1 MKGLA
6 ERPSGGRDPD
16 QTLRAATW
24 QLLGTLLAA
33 PPEASLLAELREI
46 GSKAAPG
53 EDHTLMNQGW
63 SALREMAEAH
73 DPVGLAAEYQ
83 DLFIGAPEGELV
95 PYASWYLTGSL
106 MERPLIRLRE
116 DLRALGIVRQDGVT
130 EPEDHAGALCE
141 IMAFLVSDPDT
152 PLAEERRFYETHI
165 EPWMSR
171 LMQDLQTANNA
182 RGYRAVGVFGERYLA
197 LEDRYLKML
206 A

>member
-1 MKGLA
+1 MPTEA
-6 ERPSGGRDPD
+6 RDSD

-33 PPEASLLAELREI
+33 PPEESLLKELRQIRPE
-46 GSKAAPG
+46 SAP
-53 EDHTLMNQGW
+53 EHADRTLMNEGW
-63 SALREMAEAH
+63 RALNEMAEGYTPAS
-73 DPVGLAAEYQ
+73 LATEYQ

-106 MERPLIRLRE
+106 MERPLVRLRA
-116 DLRALGIVRQDGVT
+116 DLQALGIVRQDGVT

-152 PLAEERRFYETHI
+152 PLAEEKRFFQTHI
-165 EPWMSR
+165 EPWMGR
-171 LMQDLQTANNA
+171 LMEDLQTANSA